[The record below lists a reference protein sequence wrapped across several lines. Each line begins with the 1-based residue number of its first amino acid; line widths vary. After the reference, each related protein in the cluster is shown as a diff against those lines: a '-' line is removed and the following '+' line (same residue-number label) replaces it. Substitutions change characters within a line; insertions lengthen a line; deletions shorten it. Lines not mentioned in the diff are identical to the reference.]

1 MPRSDFSEGN
11 EAREKWNRGPG
22 VSVSGGGC
30 WREEQAR
37 KRSLPGAG
45 PASWVGEGSP
55 LHMLAAAP
63 CPELGFLNLPVLH
76 DGGQSTRLA
85 VPALKL
91 TSVSPQACHIHLLS
105 LRYSLSFQLQNCSGD
120 QNQIQFNC
128 INYPSIKNK
137 FKND

>member
-37 KRSLPGAG
+37 KRRVSRGQAQLAG
-45 PASWVGEGSP
+45 WGR
-55 LHMLAAAP
+55 AALRSEP
-63 CPELGFLNLPVLH
+63 GFLNLPVLH
-76 DGGQSTRLA
+76 NGGQSPRLA

-120 QNQIQFNC
+120 QNQIQFNS
-128 INYPSIKNK
+128 INYPSIKNI
-137 FKND
+137 FKNLKMIH